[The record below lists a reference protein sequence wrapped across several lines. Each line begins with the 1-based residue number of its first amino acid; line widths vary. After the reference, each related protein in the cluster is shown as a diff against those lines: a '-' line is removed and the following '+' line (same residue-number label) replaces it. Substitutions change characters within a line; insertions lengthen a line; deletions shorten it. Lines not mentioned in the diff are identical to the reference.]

1 MPRLRKKNRLD
12 ILNLA
17 IPLFARL
24 GYEGVSMRNLATRVG
39 VTPAALYHH
48 FKDKDELYIDAV
60 SHAFEQKTAD
70 IQAVMAVE
78 GGPMKRLEA
87 FVGWFV
93 RVLNKD
99 QDFQKL
105 LQRVMLDSNSQRMQK
120 LTKATFQELFS
131 AIQNLGES
139 FKSKYD
145 PHLLAISI
153 IGLVLYHFET
163 SSVRSLLPGS
173 RAAHDKAET
182 ITQHVTSLLEN
193 GLLSH

>member
-1 MPRLRKKNRLD
+1 MSRLRKKNRLD

-24 GYEGVSMRNLATRVG
+24 GYEGLSMRNLASKVG

-48 FKDKDELYIDAV
+48 FKDKDELYVDAV

-70 IQAVMAVE
+70 IKTVMAAE
-78 GGPMKRLEA
+78 DEPMKRLEV

-105 LQRVMLDSNSQRMQK
+105 LQRVMLDSDSQRMQK
-120 LTKATFQELFS
+120 LTKTTFLELFS

-173 RAAHDKAET
+173 RAAHDKADT
-182 ITQHVTSLLEN
+182 IARHVTSLLEN
-193 GLLSH
+193 GLLTH